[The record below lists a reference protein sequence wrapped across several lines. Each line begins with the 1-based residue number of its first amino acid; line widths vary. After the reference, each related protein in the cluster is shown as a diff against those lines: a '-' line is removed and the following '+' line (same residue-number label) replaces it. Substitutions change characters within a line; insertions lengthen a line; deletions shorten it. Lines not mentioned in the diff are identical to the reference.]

1 MARPREFETDRAL
14 ERAMG
19 LFWDL
24 GYEEAS
30 LARLLKAMKITRG
43 SFYKAFKDK
52 QAVYLSTLERY
63 DKQVVGATVAFLGN
77 PENGSGRE
85 RILNLFNKIA
95 EVAENDG
102 DRLGCFLCNAMADKA
117 AQGGEIE
124 QRLQAMTLRLE
135 TAFRNA
141 LQDSYGSGFSQ
152 APDNWTEET
161 ARGLLA
167 LYFGMRVLGR
177 AGLAAR
183 MARDCVSQAEQ
194 LIDTA
199 VTANAAQDP
208 AKG

>member
-1 MARPREFETDRAL
+1 MARPREFETDVAV

-30 LARLLKAMKITRG
+30 LVRLLKAMKITRG

-52 QAVYLSTLERY
+52 NAVYLATLDRY
-63 DKQVVGATVAFLGN
+63 DRQEVGVTAAYLTN
-77 PENGSGRE
+77 PDNGSGRE
-85 RILNLFNKIA
+85 RILSLFNKIA
-95 EVAENDG
+95 DVAENNG

-135 TAFRNA
+135 TAFRKA
-141 LQDSYGSGFSQ
+141 LEDSYSSITNETQ
-152 APDNWTEET
+152 PNWTEET

-194 LIDTA
+194 LIESA
-199 VTANAAQDP
+199 ATANAGQAL
-208 AKG
+208 